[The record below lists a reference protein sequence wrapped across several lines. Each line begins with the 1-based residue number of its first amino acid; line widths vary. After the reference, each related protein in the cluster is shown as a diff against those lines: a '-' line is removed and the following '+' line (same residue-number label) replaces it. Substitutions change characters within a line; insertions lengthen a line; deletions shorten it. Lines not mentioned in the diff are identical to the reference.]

1 MLIVNDEQRRLA
13 GVVSLEER
21 CKYCSKAFAE
31 YPLIL
36 SDDVD
41 QTVYHATCAVQ
52 LATEILVDLFTFL
65 SPPPPYHRL
74 YVLTAPEAAPTRD
87 DTLRERVNDLRGAE
101 ERVSTKEVTDAVNDY
116 PPDQGGS
123 LGASIHWWDTGEVS
137 NGACGCH
144 QKEEGATPGDDTW
157 VGPLVQRG
165 ECEH

>member
-1 MLIVNDEQRRLA
+1 MLIVNDTQRMLA
-13 GVVSLEER
+13 GVVSLDEQ
-21 CKYCSKAFAE
+21 CKYCSKPLTE

-87 DTLRERVNDLRGAE
+87 DTLRDGVNDLRGA
-101 ERVSTKEVTDAVNDY
+101 V
-116 PPDQGGS
+116 
-123 LGASIHWWDTGEVS
+123 
-137 NGACGCH
+137 
-144 QKEEGATPGDDTW
+144 
-157 VGPLVQRG
+157 
-165 ECEH
+165 